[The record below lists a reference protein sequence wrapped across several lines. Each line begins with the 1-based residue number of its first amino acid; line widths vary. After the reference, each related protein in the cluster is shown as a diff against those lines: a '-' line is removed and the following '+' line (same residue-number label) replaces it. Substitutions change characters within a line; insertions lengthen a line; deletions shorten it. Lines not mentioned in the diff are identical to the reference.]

1 MSVLD
6 KINPYALIAKVVG
19 AAVVIAALL
28 AFVTSWMAR
37 GQEIR
42 RLEGWQASVISVTS
56 DATVKPDASGHRKPL
71 DESQVPAAIAGLKRS
86 FDSCDAQLDRA
97 TTAALTA
104 KAGQDLA
111 DAALAN
117 ANVLLSNDFTS
128 AKKRIDALAE
138 KKPQATPDL
147 QCQAIGADS
156 KAAWEGWK

>member
-1 MSVLD
+1 MSVFD
-6 KINPYALIAKVVG
+6 KLNPYALLVRVVG
-19 AAVVIAALL
+19 VAVILAALL

-42 RLEGWQASVISVTS
+42 RLTGWQASVIQVAT
-56 DATVKPDASGHRKPL
+56 DATVKPDAKGHRKPL
-71 DESQVPAAIAGLKRS
+71 GEDQVPAAIASLRWS
-86 FDSCDAQLDRA
+86 YDSCNASLDAA
-97 TTAALTA
+97 STAAVTA

-111 DAALAN
+111 DKALAN

-128 AKKRIDALAE
+128 SQKRIDALAK
-138 KKPQATPDL
+138 KKPGATPDL